1 MSSQSDATTT
11 DLASRAQAALTS
23 DLAPAA
29 ALALLVFTGHML
41 VAGNYGYFR
50 DELYYLVAGLRLAPG
65 YVDFPPMIALLAALT
80 HLIARDNLVV
90 IHIIPALAAAAL
102 VFVTALMA
110 RALGGGRFAQTL
122 AALGSAAS
130 VVFLATGSIFSM
142 DILDAL
148 WWTLGAYVLILLI
161 RRDDPRLWL
170 AFGLVAGLGLT
181 TKLTMLFFGFA
192 VFAAVLLT
200 PRRRDFRT
208 PWPWLG
214 GLIAFVFL
222 LPYLLWNAANGWPTV
237 QFWGHYGGL
246 TGGGPLGFLAN
257 QIFAVNPL
265 NIPLAIAGLVFY
277 FRGAAGKPWR
287 MLGWAYVILYVL
299 LTIINAKSYFLAPA
313 YPMLFAAGGV
323 RLSWAFER
331 PRWRWASGAKRPS
344 GLRAPAV
351 ARLAYPT
358 AIALCAIAFAPLAM
372 PVLPPATFVADYGW
386 LTGAGNSAAGQSQ
399 AALPQYFGD
408 RFGWDTLTT
417 DVTRVYD
424 SLPAAERAQ
433 ACVFTANYGEASAL
447 TLLAAPGSLPRVISG
462 HNTYWLWGPGSC
474 SGAVIIAVGVS
485 QSDLAQTYTSIT
497 PAGALQCV
505 YCQPEENGAP
515 IFICAHP
522 KLTTPDLWPRV
533 RHYN

>member
-1 MSSQSDATTT
+1 MSSLSGATAPRLTT
-11 DLASRAQAALTS
+11 RLRAALTS
-23 DLAPAA
+23 DLTPAA
-29 ALALLVFTGHML
+29 ILALLVFIAHML

-102 VFVTALMA
+102 VFITALMA
-110 RALGGGRFAQTL
+110 RALGGGRYAQTL

-130 VVFLATGSIFSM
+130 VVFLATGSLFSM

-170 AFGLVAGLGLT
+170 VFGLIAGLGLT

-192 VFAAVLLT
+192 VFTGALLT

-214 GLIAFVFL
+214 GLVAFVFL

-237 QFWGHYGGL
+237 AFWGNYGGL
-246 TGGGPLGFLAN
+246 TGGGPIGFLAN
-257 QIFAVNPL
+257 QILAINPL
-265 NIPLAIAGLVFY
+265 NIPLVIAGLVFY

-287 MLGWAYVILYVL
+287 MLGWAYVILYVV
-299 LTIINAKSYFLAPA
+299 LTLINAKSYFLAPA
-313 YPMLFAAGGV
+313 YTMLFAAGGV

-331 PRWRWASGAKRPS
+331 RRWRW
-344 GLRAPAV
+344 
-351 ARLAYPT
+351 ARLAYPASIALF
-358 AIALCAIAFAPLAM
+358 AIALAPLAM
-372 PVLPPATFVADYGW
+372 PILPPATFVADYGW
-386 LTGAGNSAAGQSQ
+386 LTGAGNSAAGQGQ
-399 AALPQYFGD
+399 APLPQYLGD
-408 RFGWDTLTT
+408 RFGWDTLTA
-417 DVTRVYD
+417 DVTRAYD
-424 SLPAAERAQ
+424 SLPPAERAQ
-433 ACVFTANYGEASAL
+433 ACVFTANYGEASAMVI
-447 TLLAAPGSLPRVISG
+447 LARPGGLPPVISG
-462 HNTYWLWGPGSC
+462 HNNYWIWGPGSC
-474 SGAVIIAVGVS
+474 SGAVIITVGLSRAEVA
-485 QSDLAQTYTSIT
+485 QSYASVT
-497 PAGALQCV
+497 PAGTLQCA

-515 IFICAHP
+515 IYIATHP
-522 KLTTPDLWPRV
+522 KLSIPVLWPRV
-533 RHYN
+533 RHFD

>member
-1 MSSQSDATTT
+1 MSSLSDTTT
-11 DLASRAQAALTS
+11 PSLATRLRSALTS

-29 ALALLVFTGHML
+29 TLALLIFIAHML
-41 VAGNYGYFR
+41 MAGNYGYFR
-50 DELYYLVAGLRLAPG
+50 DELYYLVAGMRLAPG

-80 HLIARDNLVV
+80 HLIVRDNLVA

-102 VFVTALMA
+102 VFITALMA

-148 WWTLGAYVLILLI
+148 WWALGAYVLIQLV

-192 VFAAVLLT
+192 IFTGALLT
-200 PRRRDFRT
+200 SRRRDFRT

-237 QFWGHYGGL
+237 AFWGHYGGL
-246 TGGGPLGFLAN
+246 TGGGPIGFLAN
-257 QIFAVNPL
+257 QILAVNPL
-265 NIPLAIAGLVFY
+265 NIPLVIAGLVFY

-287 MLGWAYVILYVL
+287 MLGWSYVILYVL
-299 LTIINAKSYFLAPA
+299 LTLINAKTYFLAPA

-323 RLSWAFER
+323 RLSEAFTS
-331 PRWRWASGAKRPS
+331 PRWRW
-344 GLRAPAV
+344 

-358 AIALCAIAFAPLAM
+358 AIAFFAIALAPLAM
-372 PVLPPATFVADYGW
+372 PILPPATFVADYGW
-386 LTGAGNSAAGQSQ
+386 LTGAGNSAAGQGQ
-399 AALPQYFGD
+399 ATMPQYLGD
-408 RFGWDTLTT
+408 RFGWDTMTA

-424 SLPAAERAQ
+424 SLPPAERAQ

-447 TLLAAPGSLPRVISG
+447 TLLAAPGSLPPIISG

-474 SGAVIIAVGVS
+474 SGRVIIAVGIPR
-485 QSDLAQTYTSIT
+485 SDLAQSYASIT
-497 PAGALQCV
+497 SAGVVRCI

-515 IFICAHP
+515 IYICAGP
-522 KLTTPDLWPRV
+522 KLAVPALWPRV
-533 RHYN
+533 RRFN

>member
-1 MSSQSDATTT
+1 MSSLSDTSMSSTSS
-11 DLASRAQAALTS
+11 ASSASSLTARLRAGLTS

-65 YVDFPPMIALLAALT
+65 YVDFPPMIALLGALT
-80 HLIARDNLVV
+80 HLIARDNLIA
-90 IHIIPALAAAAL
+90 IHIIPALAAAVL

-148 WWTLGAYVLILLI
+148 WWTLGAYILILLI
-161 RRDDPRLWL
+161 QRDDPRLWL
-170 AFGLVAGLGLT
+170 AFGLIAGLGLT

-192 VFAAVLLT
+192 VFTGALLT

-214 GLIAFVFL
+214 GLIAFAFL
-222 LPYLLWNAANGWPTV
+222 LPYLLWNAANGWPTLL
-237 QFWGHYGGL
+237 FWGHYGGL
-246 TGGGPLGFLAN
+246 TGGGPIGFLAN
-257 QIFAVNPL
+257 QILAVNPI
-265 NIPLAIAGLVFY
+265 NIPLIIVGLVFY
-277 FRGAAGKPWR
+277 FRGLAAKPWR
-287 MLGWAYVILYVL
+287 MLGWAYVILYVF
-299 LTIINAKSYFLAPA
+299 LTLINAKSYFLAPA

-331 PRWRWASGAKRPS
+331 PRWRWA
-344 GLRAPAV
+344 PAW
-351 ARLAYPT
+351 ARLTYPA
-358 AIALCAIAFAPLAM
+358 AIALFAIALAPLAM
-372 PVLPPATFVADYGW
+372 PILPPTTFVADYGW
-386 LTGAGNSAAGQSQ
+386 LTGAGNSAAGQGQ
-399 AALPQYFGD
+399 AALPQYLGD
-408 RFGWDTLTT
+408 RFGWNTLTA
-417 DVTRVYD
+417 DVTHVYD
-424 SLPAAERAQ
+424 SLPPAERVQ

-447 TLLAAPGSLPRVISG
+447 TLLAKPGSLPRVISG

-474 SGAVIIAVGVS
+474 SGAVIIAVGVP
-485 QSDLAQTYTSIT
+485 QSELARSYASVA
-497 PAGALQCV
+497 PAGVLHCA

-515 IFICAHP
+515 IFIGTHP
-522 KLTTPDLWPRV
+522 TSSTAALWPSV
-533 RHYN
+533 RHFN

>member
-1 MSSQSDATTT
+1 MSSLSDTKAQSLPARLRAT
-11 DLASRAQAALTS
+11 LAS

-65 YVDFPPMIALLAALT
+65 YVDFPSMIALLAALT
-80 HLIARDNLVV
+80 QLIARDNLVV

-102 VFVTALMA
+102 VFTTALMA

-122 AALGSAAS
+122 AALGSATS
-130 VVFLATGSIFSM
+130 VVFLATGSLFSM

-148 WWTLGAYVLILLI
+148 WWTLGAYVLMLLI

-170 AFGLVAGLGLT
+170 VFGLIAGLGLT

-192 VFAAVLLT
+192 VFTGALLT

-246 TGGGPLGFLAN
+246 TGGGPIGFLAN
-257 QIFAVNPL
+257 QILAVNPL
-265 NIPLAIAGLVFY
+265 NIPLVIAGLVFY

-287 MLGWAYVILYVL
+287 MLGWAYVILYVF
-299 LTIINAKSYFLAPA
+299 LTFINAKSYFLAPA

-331 PRWRWASGAKRPS
+331 PRWRWARLGY
-344 GLRAPAV
+344 PA
-351 ARLAYPT
+351 
-358 AIALCAIAFAPLAM
+358 AIALVALALAPLAM
-372 PVLPPATFVADYGW
+372 PILPPATFVADYGW
-386 LTGAGNSAAGQSQ
+386 LTGAGNSAAGQGQ

-408 RFGWDTLTT
+408 RFGWDTLTA
-417 DVTRVYD
+417 DVTHAYD

-447 TLLAAPGSLPRVISG
+447 TLLAAPGSLPPVISG

-474 SGAVIIAVGVS
+474 SGAVIIAVGIP
-485 QSDLAQTYTSIT
+485 QADLAQSYASVT
-497 PAGALQCV
+497 PAGANQCV
-505 YCQPEENGAP
+505 YCQPEEKGAP
-515 IFICAHP
+515 ISICLHP
-522 KLTTPDLWPRV
+522 RLTIPALWPRV
-533 RHYN
+533 RHYD